1 MKIKPCLLLLIF
13 FQYIMFALYKRGEIG
28 SDDLNEAL
36 RKKIVAARREISED
50 CCNVHYCLSFDFLI
64 VTNF

>member
-1 MKIKPCLLLLIF
+1 
-13 FQYIMFALYKRGEIG
+13 MFALYKRGEIG